1 MFLYQS
7 IASYS
12 DHVRGPTQ
20 LRTNG
25 EFWTPLFVLPE
36 ERILGEEVRFPACL
50 GSLFILPK
58 SGLARQLEGDPRSI
72 QQLPKII
79 VAKEVLLRTR
89 IPKQPKSFANLLS
102 RQERALNVNS
112 RASLAFKYTTRAP
125 LGCQP

>member
-20 LRTNG
+20 LRTKG

-36 ERILGEEVRFPACL
+36 ERTLGEEVRFPACL

-58 SGLARQLEGDPRSI
+58 SGLARQ
-72 QQLPKII
+72 
-79 VAKEVLLRTR
+79 
-89 IPKQPKSFANLLS
+89 
-102 RQERALNVNS
+102 
-112 RASLAFKYTTRAP
+112 
-125 LGCQP
+125 

>member
-58 SGLARQLEGDPRSI
+58 SGLARQ
-72 QQLPKII
+72 
-79 VAKEVLLRTR
+79 
-89 IPKQPKSFANLLS
+89 
-102 RQERALNVNS
+102 
-112 RASLAFKYTTRAP
+112 
-125 LGCQP
+125 